1 MNAIFEI
8 DLIVGGYSFRV
19 TNDLKNWDDVK
30 YSFKRDDFGGVV
42 RSFSTKFEFAG
53 KARQLLKSEYDKNY
67 LFSSASVA
75 LYTTNNS
82 RLLSEKFRCALDF
95 STMDDDGNTIS
106 INAIDDTLA
115 SLIKAKKGVQ
125 YDIPVADV
133 KEEKTL
139 HYDRLQM
146 NNTAEWIIT
155 GDTLEEEGGEYIE
168 NTFTGNG
175 IHSYPL
181 YLRSSEIAV
190 KNVAKIGDV
199 ENKNITDGPYDVGY
213 FFENTSNEDLKIDI
227 SMNFMLW
234 VSRLPNTT
242 STHLML
248 LDYYI
253 NGGRDIKQQQLEE
266 GVNIVDLS
274 IKEYILK
281 SKRAFQLRLNIKGE
295 GAIIYQMM
303 PYASDETLKISFNA
317 KDAPIDVDVI
327 KPTILLNSILKSING
342 NKEGVIG
349 EIAPNVDDRLGNCL
363 LVPAESVR
371 GITQSKI
378 HTSYTKFC
386 DWMSSVF
393 GFVPVIGSN
402 KVTFAHRNSL
412 YSSKTG
418 KQFGTNFNNFKLTV
432 DPSLIYSSVKV
443 GYEKKDY
450 ESVNGRDEF
459 RFTNEF
465 TTGITISDKT
475 MTLISPYRAD
485 AYGIEFLAQKRGED
499 TTDNSS
505 DNDVFFVCAELK
517 NERYELVRNVPISGV
532 ISPSTM
538 FNVMYSPKSMIK
550 ANEKFIGVFAG
561 ELVFASSEGNSDV
574 WIDGVSEKANIQ
586 IPERLFRAEKIS
598 IESPDI
604 QMPESMDEII
614 TLEKDGKTHQCY
626 LVGVDYNVGRPESAK
641 YNLIAKSYED
651 S

>member
-8 DLIVGGYSFRV
+8 DLIVGGYSFRL
-19 TNDLKNWDDVK
+19 TDDLKNWDDVK

-67 LFSSASVA
+67 LFSSASVS

-115 SLIKAKKGVQ
+115 SIIKAKKGVQ

-133 KEEKTL
+133 KEEKSL
-139 HYDRLQM
+139 YYDRLLM
-146 NNTAEWIIT
+146 RNTYNFYIDNDEYVYPTGSTIASGNIDIYVVDNNNEVYVDGYLEPYHEADGAYSGNTKGIFMKILALPTKGMYMDLSFDVSVSSGNASFQAEYARK
-155 GDTLEEEGGEYIE
+155 GGGEDYGGLIDGASTSGIHAGEVYHFDKKGLVLVDPLKNEHHKVGVICRLYFNASAGVKIKIE
-168 NTFTGNG
+168 NFKM
-175 IHSYPL
+175 SVY
-181 YLRSSEIAV
+181 YMDR
-190 KNVAKIGDV
+190 
-199 ENKNITDGPYDVGY
+199 
-213 FFENTSNEDLKIDI
+213 
-227 SMNFMLW
+227 MNPEL
-234 VSRLPNTT
+234 
-242 STHLML
+242 
-248 LDYYI
+248 
-253 NGGRDIKQQQLEE
+253 
-266 GVNIVDLS
+266 
-274 IKEYILK
+274 
-281 SKRAFQLRLNIKGE
+281 
-295 GAIIYQMM
+295 
-303 PYASDETLKISFNA
+303 
-317 KDAPIDVDVI
+317 IDVISPVN
-327 KPTILLNSILKSING
+327 LLNSILKSING
-342 NKEGVIG
+342 NKEGITG
-349 EIAPNVDDRLGNCL
+349 EIASGIDCRLDKSL
-363 LVPAESVR
+363 IVPAESVK

-393 GFVPVIGSN
+393 GFVPVISSS
-402 KVTFAHRNSL
+402 KVTFIHRNSL
-412 YSSKTG
+412 YSSKAG
-418 KQFGTNFNNFKLTV
+418 KRFGTNFNNFKLTV

-465 TTGITISDKT
+465 TTGITISDKM
-475 MTLISPYRAD
+475 MTLMSPYRAD

-574 WIDGVSEKANIQ
+574 SIDGVSEKANIQ

-614 TLEKDGKTHQCY
+614 TFEKDGKIHQCY
-626 LVGVDYNVGRPESAK
+626 LTGVDYNVGRPESAK
-641 YNLIAKSYED
+641 YNLIAKSHED